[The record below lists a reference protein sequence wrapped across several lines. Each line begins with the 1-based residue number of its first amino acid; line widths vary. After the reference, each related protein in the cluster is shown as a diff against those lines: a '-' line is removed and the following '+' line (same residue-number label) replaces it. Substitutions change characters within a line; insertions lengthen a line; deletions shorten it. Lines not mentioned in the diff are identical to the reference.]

1 MHLAVGLW
9 RMLEHKQVCEERI
22 QRIFTR
28 SATWISSIQSITTPD
43 FTQKSSQPVLQLQ
56 SSQYYNYKV
65 VLPSVCSLDRRSRYH
80 SPSLWNGSSILSVLL
95 PFARWTYPCWSQK
108 AAETSQCLQKM
119 NIRVKQKVPNIEK
132 TTSASSSNNQLI
144 WNKLIHPGTSIC
156 EQDY

>member
-119 NIRVKQKVPNIEK
+119 NIRVKQKVPNIEIRRLVQVHR
-132 TTSASSSNNQLI
+132 TTSSYETN
-144 WNKLIHPGTSIC
+144 
-156 EQDY
+156 